1 MNEQLPIITL
11 APCPKGYTRDLDKTM
26 SPAQTIARVRERLDS
41 SRLDILSK
49 TRRVDVGRL
58 GIPVF
63 LSVCGADARRIIAA
77 FEGEPD
83 AGNVEVDR
91 RLIGRQQLKGAR
103 RMLGIDEAPA
113 SAVSRAPIL
122 RPA

>member
-63 LSVCGADARRIIAA
+63 LSVCGADA
-77 FEGEPD
+77 
-83 AGNVEVDR
+83 
-91 RLIGRQQLKGAR
+91 GASCPPANR
-103 RMLGIDEAPA
+103 WAKAPPPN
-113 SAVSRAPIL
+113 RPKL
-122 RPA
+122 RPLWN